1 MIDPNKK
8 YCMNCNE
15 GQKLAFIHIPKT
27 AGKSIRSAFKLGWHD
42 KNFNEMYPGQYN
54 CSHRRAKH
62 LTEEVI
68 KNFDTFSVIRNPW
81 DRVVSLYHYYSGRP
95 DMKTHYD
102 KITKYKT
109 FESFVLDLKNIEIC
123 DVRDNNKKPGVFPDN
138 FQSCSYFL
146 CDDNDKIL
154 IKNLIRFEHLNDDL
168 FHFANKVN
176 MKVSFPL
183 KKHIKD
189 TEERYLGL
197 KHEYYKTYYNDKLI
211 QEVADKYER
220 DIKIFGYEY

>member
-1 MIDPNKK
+1 M
-8 YCMNCNE
+8 
-15 GQKLAFIHIPKT
+15 
-27 AGKSIRSAFKLGWHD
+27 
-42 KNFNEMYPGQYN
+42 
-54 CSHRRAKH
+54 
-62 LTEEVI
+62 
-68 KNFDTFSVIRNPW
+68 
-81 DRVVSLYHYYSGRP
+81 
-95 DMKTHYD
+95 
-102 KITKYKT
+102 
-109 FESFVLDLKNIEIC
+109 
-123 DVRDNNKKPGVFPDN
+123 

-176 MKVSFPL
+176 MNVSFPL
-183 KKHIKD
+183 KKCKKD
-189 TEERYLGL
+189 VEKRYLGL